1 MDSSK
6 FGGVVA
12 MAALAAVAIAVMVY
26 WNNRA
31 LGNQIKEMDEKAKA
45 SFAELYQH
53 AMHQQQQQ
61 QQQHHIQQH
70 TPQPVQYHGPP
81 APQPQGPQ
89 YHAPQPM
96 HAAPPPAE
104 TDVMPPAH
112 PPRFGMPH
120 AGSGGGGGGGMG
132 MPESVQAPLP
142 GNTLPA
148 FEPIRDNVRSARR

>member
-31 LGNQIKEMDEKAKA
+31 LGNQVKEMDEKAKA

-61 QQQHHIQQH
+61 QQLHIQQH
-70 TPQPVQYHGPP
+70 SPQPVQQYHVQS

-120 AGSGGGGGGGMG
+120 AGSGGGGGGMG
-132 MPESVQAPLP
+132 IPEPIQATLP

-148 FEPIRDNVRSARR
+148 FEPIRDNVRSGRR